1 MCCGV
6 TGTSMLQQIG
16 SGFLGGPPVWTETV
30 GGGGGGLCEGRNS
43 NKTGKSL
50 LLGEQSLI
58 MIQEN
63 TAFLSSQ

>member
-1 MCCGV
+1 
-6 TGTSMLQQIG
+6 MLWG
-16 SGFLGGPPVWTETV
+16 DGDLHVATNWKRFLGWSARLDGD
-30 GGGGGGLCEGRNS
+30 GGGRRGGGLCEGRNS